1 MQGVHLLWHKPLSN
15 LFPFH
20 LLSPSSSPSI
30 LSPSSLS
37 PSILSPSILSPLPP
51 LPQVHRV
58 VEWALLKLE
67 LMQYADKPAGTYSGG
82 NRRKLSAAIALLA
95 KPPLILLVGCVC
107 VCSTTLPGCNV
118 V

>member
-1 MQGVHLLWHKPLSN
+1 MYLRIHRHRSPTIHPTPL
-15 LFPFH
+15 
-20 LLSPSSSPSI
+20 SSSPFL
-30 LSPSSLS
+30 LS
-37 PSILSPSILSPLPP
+37 

-107 VCSTTLPGCNV
+107 V
-118 V
+118 